1 MVHTQAWYLRRC
13 MTLYND
19 VVRRP
24 HLPSEASIRNLMAN
38 SGVNLCL
45 YGPSSSDDLEE
56 GQVEDEEGLAEE
68 GGESEGESEVD
79 DPCS

>member
-1 MVHTQAWYLRRC
+1 MMWFGDLICQGKLQ
-13 MTLYND
+13 LGI
-19 VVRRP
+19 
-24 HLPSEASIRNLMAN
+24 S
-38 SGVNLCL
+38 L